1 MAITRNDGRSIALVE
16 ALVGDATGCI
26 LLSIKQGALSA
37 PSCLSLCRSEGSR
50 CAAAELVK
58 TGNVLSVGGGRV
70 NMVAGTPRLAAAEL
84 KLVPGE
90 GVEPLLELNLSLLE
104 YDTIDV

>member
-1 MAITRNDGRSIALVE
+1 
-16 ALVGDATGCI
+16 
-26 LLSIKQGALSA
+26 
-37 PSCLSLCRSEGSR
+37 
-50 CAAAELVK
+50 
-58 TGNVLSVGGGRV
+58 
-70 NMVAGTPRLAAAEL
+70 MVAGTPRLAAAEL